1 MAAPVVGLDVELD
14 VPDQMS
20 NERRKIINEMEVKD
34 TIYVSLNGNIPRPLL
49 DIIGSYAKEGLYLI
63 SKDGTRFRLLKS
75 DAERSLLLQTVYT
88 SDDGFLE
95 IPLRQPSRV
104 VSKIIEYL
112 TERKQTLE
120 WRNDYIIK
128 CCETGCTHQI
138 LYLAHYLLI
147 DL

>member
-34 TIYVSLNGNIPRPLL
+34 MINVSLNGNIPRPLL

-75 DAERSLLLQTVYT
+75 DAEPSLLLQTVYT

-95 IPLRQPSRV
+95 IPLRQPSRIKNHR
-104 VSKIIEYL
+104 VSH
-112 TERKQTLE
+112 RKKANPGVAE
-120 WRNDYIIK
+120 
-128 CCETGCTHQI
+128 
-138 LYLAHYLLI
+138 
-147 DL
+147 